1 MQPVSRATVLELKQG
16 EEHKQKSYLAI
27 CRLTPAPAPAK
38 LAALNAMADILLQ
51 QQTPTRVAFR
61 RADLTRPRLV
71 HTISCHMIEVR
82 HSLEGCL

>member
-1 MQPVSRATVLELKQG
+1 MQPVTRAMVADLKQG

-27 CRLTPAPAPAK
+27 CRLSAPPDAAK
-38 LAALNAMADILLQ
+38 LAALNAMTDILLQ

-71 HTISCHMIEVR
+71 HSISCHVIEVR
-82 HSLEGCL
+82 